1 MPELIEVDLVRA
13 GQELDLVTLDQ
24 LEIVDDQVLQI
35 HGIRIFKEA
44 SVTFGKL
51 EDVLLVKLEAV
62 LFASLEIE
70 DDYYEAVGVDQGAHQ
85 VDDKVNSVDLAT
97 LFTHQVAIADRVRGS
112 ESGVT
117 HVNVE
122 VGWKEIVE

>member
-62 LFASLEIE
+62 LFASLEIQ

-97 LFTHQVAIADRVRGS
+97 LFTHQVAITDRVRGS